1 MNKKTL
7 GILIPYYKESR
18 EQIETLILSIVNQY
32 NVDFNRVKIIMCGD
46 GEEATSLLDL
56 NITRNITV
64 KNSPEIKIIDNKEKI
79 GVSACRNKCFDESNT
94 DYVMWCDADDMFFN
108 SMGLWMIFN
117 EIDNGGF
124 DTLASSFLA
133 EFVKDDGKYDYQIQQ
148 GDTIFVHGKVHSREF
163 LLRENIRWNPKLTIH
178 EDSFFTLQCKEL
190 STNSKYIPGCFYMWR
205 HNENSVSRKDSK
217 YMLKT
222 YQQLID
228 SIDALADVYLSKG
241 KYDLAEKHI
250 VSMVYDTY
258 FSLNCE
264 EWFENTNQTY
274 RNTVESRF
282 KKFFKKYT
290 FVFDAAND
298 TIKKQA
304 IAGIKNRFFMT
315 DSMFLEKVTFD
326 DWISKIR
333 EED

>member
-1 MNKKTL
+1 MNKKL
-7 GILIPYYKESR
+7 SILIPYYNETI
-18 EQIETLILSIVNQY
+18 EQIRTLLGSIQSQY
-32 NVDFNRVKIIMCGD
+32 GIDFSTLEVIMCGD
-46 GEEATSLLDL
+46 GPESTKLYK
-56 NITRNITV
+56 NIIKASYSFNVTIIPNP
-64 KNSPEIKIIDNKEKI
+64 PEKV
-79 GVSACRNKCFDESNT
+79 GVSELRNMCFQNSTGE
-94 DYVMWCDADDMFFN
+94 YVMWCDADDMFFN
-108 SMGLWMIFN
+108 NMGLWMIFN

-133 EFVKDDGKYDYQIQQ
+133 EFVKDDGKYDYQLQQ

-163 LLRENIRWNPKLTIH
+163 LLREGIKWNPDLTIH
-178 EDSFFTLQCKEL
+178 EDSFFTIQCREL

-205 HNENSVSRKDSK
+205 HNENSVSRKDEK

-228 SIDALADVYLSKG
+228 SIDALADVYLSKA

-282 KKFFKKYT
+282 KKFFKKYM
-290 FVFDAAND
+290 FIFDAAND

-333 EED
+333 EEEDE